1 MAYNS
6 KYTGEQVEALLDKA
20 AGAVGAFEV
29 EDVTYGPQSRA
40 TIADTVYAYIDI
52 YDTADRICYNV
63 SSISNGGF
71 GAALQISFNG
81 FASDG
86 SITGTTTKEWMIVV
100 DCTGDVPTVSWP
112 SALKW
117 AGGEV
122 VTMETG
128 YVYEFH
134 IVASRFGS
142 HIVGQKFKAVSA

>member
-29 EDVTYGPQSRA
+29 EDVRYGYDGVTTRAAMGRRA
-40 TIADTVYAYIDI
+40 TIDI
-52 YDTADRICYNV
+52 YDTLDRVCYNV
-63 SSISNGGF
+63 ESVSSDVSVDLTVN
-71 GAALQISFNG
+71 LNG

-122 VTMETG
+122 VTMEAG

-134 IVASRFGS
+134 IVASSFGS

>member
-20 AGAVGAFEV
+20 AGAAGAFEV
-29 EDVTYGPQSRA
+29 EDVQYGYDGITNRA
-40 TIADTVYAYIDI
+40 ATGRKATIDI
-52 YDTADRICYNV
+52 YDTLDRICYNV
-63 SSISNGGF
+63 ESVSSAVTVDLTVN
-71 GAALQISFNG
+71 LNG

-100 DCTGDVPTVSWP
+100 NCEGLAPTVHWP

-134 IVASRFGS
+134 IVASSFGS

>member
-20 AGAVGAFEV
+20 AGAAGAFEV
-29 EDVTYGPQSRA
+29 EDVTYGLRFRA
-40 TIADTVYAYIDI
+40 SIGDTVYAYIDI

-63 SSISNGGF
+63 PSVSNGMF
-71 GAALQISFNG
+71 GAELQINFNG

-86 SITGTTTKEWMIVV
+86 TIMGTTVKEWMIVV

-122 VTMETG
+122 VTMEAG

-142 HIVGQKFKAVSA
+142 HIVGQKFKAASA